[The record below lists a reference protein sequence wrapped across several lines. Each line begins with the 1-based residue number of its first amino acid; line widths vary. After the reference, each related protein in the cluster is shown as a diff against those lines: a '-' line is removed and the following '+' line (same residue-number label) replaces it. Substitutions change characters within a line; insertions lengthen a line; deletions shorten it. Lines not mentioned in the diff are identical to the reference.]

1 MGKNK
6 DIIQILLLVIIGMLI
21 PFGGAIS
28 LSYGFNITKIVVT
41 FGYFLLI
48 FGFELLFVYLY
59 FTFGNWYAKKNME
72 KYKPK

>member
-6 DIIQILLLVIIGMLI
+6 DIIKILLLVIIGMLI
-21 PFGGAIS
+21 PFGVAIT
-28 LSYGFNITKIVVT
+28 LSYGFNTLKIAIT

-59 FTFGNWYAKKNME
+59 FTIGNWYAQKNME